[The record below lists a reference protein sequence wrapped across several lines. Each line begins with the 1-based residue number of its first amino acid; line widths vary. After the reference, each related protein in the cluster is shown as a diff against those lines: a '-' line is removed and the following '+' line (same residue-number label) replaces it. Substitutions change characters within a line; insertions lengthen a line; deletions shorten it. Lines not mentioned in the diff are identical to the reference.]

1 MWKQWLLNYEDS
13 LVKVLLI
20 MGQFLFSTVAIFKCW
35 WSDLIINIEQRMED
49 LRKKC
54 PYSFLIII
62 VAIIIFIYF
71 CVIKLLILDIHPWSD
86 TSTAVF
92 LIFYNLIFVLLA
104 WSIIQTIRTDPG
116 RVPIQW
122 GFGLNNPTRKYCL
135 ICHVYKPERTHHC
148 SSCSRCV
155 LNMDHHW

>member
-1 MWKQWLLNYEDS
+1 MLNQWLLNAKDLFAKEPP
-13 LVKVLLI
+13 L
-20 MGQFLFSTVAIFKCW
+20 MGLFFFSTVGAFKW
-35 WSDLIINIEQRMED
+35 WASHLIINIEQRMED

-62 VAIIIFIYF
+62 VAIIVFIYF
-71 CVIKLLILDIHPWSD
+71 CVVKLLILDIHPWSD

-92 LIFYNLIFVLLA
+92 LIFYNLIFVLLL
-104 WSIIQTIRTDPG
+104 WSIVQTIRTDPG